1 MNQLGRALLYLPLT
15 IPLCGQTKVDLRG
28 QSKNVDFSTA
38 PSTRPTQTGTV
49 LPALCQAGA
58 LFYKLDAAAGQNLY
72 GCTATNSWTL
82 QGGAGGGGGGGTSN
96 QALLDCGVTRTSGSV
111 LTVFAGANSTNLC
124 IIATNSVVYTRIA
137 PETITIS
144 SGTLT
149 VRSYLS
155 DGSDGNAA
163 GSLVVCNT
171 AAGGISVSAG
181 LLLRNSCGSFPPT
194 GGTYQIFS
202 WAASASGLWDSNG
215 VLLRPLMSG
224 GANLVA
230 GTNLT
235 IIPTSN
241 GTIIS
246 SDTGVD
252 ATCTTPITAITIIK
266 GRITS
271 ITCP

>member
-1 MNQLGRALLYLPLT
+1 MNRLGRAILYLTLA
-15 IPLCGQTKVDLRG
+15 IPLCAQTKVDLRG
-28 QSKNVDFSTA
+28 QSKNVDFSAA

-49 LPALCQAGA
+49 LPAVCQVGA

-72 GCTATNSWTL
+72 GCTAINTWTL
-82 QGGAGGGGGGGTSN
+82 ESGGSSGGGTSN
-96 QALLDCGVTRTSGSV
+96 QASLDCGVTRTSGTI
-111 LTVFAGANSTNLC
+111 LTVFPNASSANLC
-124 IIATNSVVYTRIA
+124 TIATNSAVYTRIA

-149 VRSYLS
+149 VRTYLS
-155 DGSDGNAA
+155 DGSDGNTA
-163 GSLVVCNT
+163 GSLVVCNS
-171 AAGGISVSAG
+171 AAGGVSVSAG
-181 LLLRNSCGSFPPT
+181 LRLINSCVSFPAT

-202 WAASASGLWDSNG
+202 WAASVAAVWDSTG
-215 VLLRPLMSG
+215 TLLRPLMSG

-252 ATCTTPITAITIIK
+252 AVCTTPITSITIVK

>member
-1 MNQLGRALLYLPLT
+1 MNRLGRALLFLPLA
-15 IPLCGQTKVDLRG
+15 IPLIGQTKVDLQS
-28 QSKNVDFSTA
+28 QSKNVDFSAA

-49 LPALCQAGA
+49 LPAVCPVGA
-58 LFYKLDAAAGQNLY
+58 LFYKMDAFAGQNLY
-72 GCTATNSWTL
+72 GCTAINTWTL
-82 QGGAGGGGGGGTSN
+82 QGGISN
-96 QALLDCGVTRTSGSV
+96 QSLLDCGVARTSATV
-111 LTVFAGANSTNLC
+111 LTVFPGVSSSNPCS
-124 IIATNSVVYTRIA
+124 IATNSAVHTRIV
-137 PETITIS
+137 PETITIA
-144 SGTLT
+144 SGTLI
-149 VRSYLS
+149 VRTYLS
-155 DGSDGNAA
+155 DGSDGSPA
-163 GSLVVCNT
+163 GSIVVCNS
-171 AAGGISVSAG
+171 AATGISVSAG
-181 LLLRNSCGSFPPT
+181 LILSNSCGSFPPT

-202 WAASASGLWDSNG
+202 WGASSQGAWDSSG

-230 GTNLT
+230 GTNLM

-252 ATCTTPITAITIIK
+252 AVCTTPITAITIVK